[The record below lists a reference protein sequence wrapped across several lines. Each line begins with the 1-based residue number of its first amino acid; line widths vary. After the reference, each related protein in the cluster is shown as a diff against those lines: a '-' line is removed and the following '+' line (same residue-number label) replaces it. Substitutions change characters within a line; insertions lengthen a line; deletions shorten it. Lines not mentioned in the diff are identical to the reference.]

1 MTSDDAGVV
10 RDRLVNHS
18 GVIEPASAAADTNL
32 IVAGLLR
39 DLAIAQ
45 TSTQRAFGYKQAANA
60 ILALDDPLEALVQPD
75 GTLARIPR
83 IGPSSTRVI
92 QEVLATGAS
101 PVVERAVDASGQR
114 AEVDRRRALRAHYL
128 SRARVRA
135 INADA
140 SLDGPRLA
148 DYRGDLQM
156 HSTWSDGSQT
166 LEAIV
171 EAGRSRG
178 YAWSAV
184 TDHSGGLPIANGL
197 SPARFA
203 AQRAEIDRLNRDG
216 GGAFRLLAGVEAN
229 IRADGTVDIEPA
241 DRPLFDIVVA
251 APHAVLRSA
260 ADQTPRMLAAVEA
273 PGVHVLGHPRGR
285 MFGSRPGVTAD
296 WPRVFAAAAAAGV
309 AIEIDG
315 DPARQ
320 DVDYDLAR
328 AADAA
333 GCLFALDT
341 DAHAVSQWRYAE
353 IAIAHARLAGIDAD
367 RVVNTWPLDRLL
379 EWATR
384 QRLRSGCRTSPEW

>member
-1 MTSDDAGVV
+1 MADA
-10 RDRLVNHS
+10 L
-18 GVIEPASAAADTNL
+18 DTNRR
-32 IVAGLLR
+32 IASLLR
-39 DLAIAQ
+39 DLASVQA
-45 TSTQRAFGYKQAANA
+45 STQSKWGYKRAAAAVLN
-60 ILALDDPLEALVQPD
+60 LEEPIESYLQPD
-75 GTLARIPR
+75 GTLRKIPN

-92 QEVLATGAS
+92 LEVLRTGRSSIVDVAVTES
-101 PVVERAVDASGQR
+101 PRAHEVERAR
-114 AEVDRRRALRAHYL
+114 ELRTNFL
-128 SRARVRA
+128 SRAQVLA
-135 INADA
+135 ALNDET
-140 SLDGPRLA
+140 LTGPRLR

-171 EAGRSRG
+171 DAGRSRG
-178 YAWSAV
+178 YAWCAV

-203 AQRAEIDRLNRDG
+203 AQRVEIDRLNRDG
-216 GGAFRLLAGVEAN
+216 DGAFRLLTGVEAN
-229 IRADGTVDIEPA
+229 IRADGTVDVDPA
-241 DRPLFDIVVA
+241 DRALFDIVVA
-251 APHAVLRSA
+251 APHAVLHSA
-260 ADQTPRMLAAVEA
+260 ADQTPRMLAAVTA

-296 WPRVFAAAAAAGV
+296 WPRVFAAAAANGV

-320 DVDYDLAR
+320 DLDYDLAR

-341 DAHAVSQWRYAE
+341 DAHAVGQWRYAD

-379 EWATR
+379 DWAAHR
-384 QRLRSGCRTSPEW
+384 RLRSGQ

>member
-1 MTSDDAGVV
+1 M
-10 RDRLVNHS
+10 
-18 GVIEPASAAADTNL
+18 SAAASGGAGATSASADTNL
-32 IVAGLLR
+32 VVAGLLR
-39 DLAIAQ
+39 DLALAQ
-45 TSTQRAFGYKQAANA
+45 TSTQRAWGYKQAANA
-60 ILALDDPLEALVQPD
+60 ILALDEPLEALVQPD

-101 PVVERAVDASGQR
+101 PVVERVVDASGKR
-114 AEVDRRRALRAHYL
+114 AEIERRRALRAHFL

-135 INADA
+135 VNDDA
-140 SLDGPRLA
+140 SLGGPRRE

-171 EAGRSRG
+171 EAGRSHG

-216 GGAFRLLAGVEAN
+216 DGAFRLLAGVEAN
-229 IRADGTVDIEPA
+229 IRADGTVDVDPG

-251 APHAVLRSA
+251 APHAVLRSD
-260 ADQTPRMLAAVEA
+260 ADQTPRMLAAVSA

-285 MFGSRPGVTAD
+285 MFGSRPGVAAD
-296 WPRVFAAAAAAGV
+296 WPRVFAAAAANGV
-309 AIEIDG
+309 AVEIDG

-320 DVDYDLAR
+320 DLDYALAR
-328 AADAA
+328 AAVNE

-353 IAIAHARLAGIDAD
+353 IALAHARLAGIDAD
-367 RVVNTWPLDRLL
+367 RVVNSWPLDRLL
-379 EWATR
+379 EWATH
-384 QRLRSGCRTSPEW
+384 QRLRSRE

>member
-1 MTSDDAGVV
+1 MSD
-10 RDRLVNHS
+10 
-18 GVIEPASAAADTNL
+18 AAAGGDRGAAIAPAIVDTNL

-60 ILALDDPLEALVQPD
+60 ILALDEPLEALAQPD
-75 GTLARIPR
+75 GSLVRIPR

-101 PVVERAVDASGQR
+101 PVVERVVEASGKR
-114 AEVDRRRALRAHYL
+114 AEIERRRSLRAHFL

-135 INADA
+135 VNDAA
-140 SLDGPRLA
+140 SLGGPRRE

-171 EAGRSRG
+171 EAGRSHG
-178 YAWSAV
+178 YAYCAV

-203 AQRAEIDRLNRDG
+203 AQRVEIDRLNRESGSD
-216 GGAFRLLAGVEAN
+216 FRLLAGVEAN
-229 IRADGTVDIEPA
+229 IRADGSVDVDLA
-241 DRPLFDIVVA
+241 DRGAFDIVVA
-251 APHAVLRSA
+251 APHAVLRSP
-260 ADQTPRMLAAVEA
+260 ADQTPRMLAAVTA

-285 MFGSRPGVTAD
+285 IFGSRPGVTAD
-296 WPRVFAAAAAAGV
+296 WPRVFAAAAASGV
-309 AIEIDG
+309 AVEIDG
-315 DPARQ
+315 DPSRQ

-341 DAHAVSQWRYAE
+341 DAHAVSQWRYAD
-353 IAIAHARLAGIDAD
+353 IAIAHARLAGLDPD
-367 RVVNTWPLDRLL
+367 RIVNTWSLDRLL
-379 EWATR
+379 EWSSR
-384 QRLRSGCRTSPEW
+384 QRSKPNRA

>member
-1 MTSDDAGVV
+1 VD
-10 RDRLVNHS
+10 
-18 GVIEPASAAADTNL
+18 ADTNL

-39 DLAIAQ
+39 DLAEAQ
-45 TSTQRAFGYKQAANA
+45 SSTQRKWGYKQAASA
-60 ILALDDPLEALVQPD
+60 VLALDVPIAQLVQPD

-101 PVVERAVDASGQR
+101 ALVEHAVEASGRR
-114 AEVDRRRALRAHYL
+114 AEVDRRRALRSHFL

-135 INADA
+135 AIADS
-140 SLDGPRLA
+140 SLGGPSPA

-171 EAGRSRG
+171 EAGRAHG
-178 YAWSAV
+178 YAYCAV

-203 AQRAEIDRLNRDG
+203 AQRLEIDRLNGEGD
-216 GGAFRLLAGVEAN
+216 GAFRLLAGVEAN
-229 IRADGTVDIEPA
+229 IRGDGTVDVEPA
-241 DRPLFDIVVA
+241 DRGRFDIVVA

-260 ADQTPRMLAAVEA
+260 ADQTPRMIAAVTA
-273 PGVHVLGHPRGR
+273 PGVHILGHPRGR
-285 MFGSRPGVTAD
+285 MFGSRPGVAAD
-296 WPRVFAAAAAAGV
+296 WPRVFSAAAGSGV

-315 DPARQ
+315 DPSRQ
-320 DVDYDLAR
+320 DLDYVLAR
-328 AADAA
+328 EAVAA

-341 DAHAVSQWRYAE
+341 DAHGVGQWHYAD
-353 IAIAHARLAGIDAD
+353 IAIAHARLAGVPPD
-367 RVVNTWPLDRLL
+367 RVINTWPLDRLL
-379 EWATR
+379 DWAAR
-384 QRLRSGCRTSPEW
+384 RHNDSGVAPGIDSGVERANDSGVEGQVSG

>member
-1 MTSDDAGVV
+1 MSD
-10 RDRLVNHS
+10 
-18 GVIEPASAAADTNL
+18 AAAARGDRSSAIAPAVVDTNL

-39 DLAIAQ
+39 DLAVAQ
-45 TSTQRAFGYKQAANA
+45 TSTQRAWGYKQAANA
-60 ILALDDPLEALVQPD
+60 ILALDEPLEALVQPD

-101 PVVERAVDASGQR
+101 PVVERAVDASGKR
-114 AEVDRRRALRAHYL
+114 DDVDRRRGLRAHFL
-128 SRARVRA
+128 SRACVHA
-135 INADA
+135 VNADE
-140 SLDGPRLA
+140 SLSGPRRE

-166 LEAIV
+166 LEEIV
-171 EAGRSRG
+171 EAGRSHG
-178 YAWSAV
+178 YAYCAV

-197 SPARFA
+197 SPERFA
-203 AQRAEIDRLNRDG
+203 AQRVEIDRLNREGNGD
-216 GGAFRLLAGVEAN
+216 FRLLAGVEAN
-229 IRADGTVDIEPA
+229 IRADGSVDIDPA
-241 DRPLFDIVVA
+241 DRALFDVVVA
-251 APHAVLRSA
+251 APHAVLRSP
-260 ADQTPRMLAAVEA
+260 ADQTPRMVAAVTA

-285 MFGSRPGVTAD
+285 MFGSRPGVSAD
-296 WPRVFAAAAAAGV
+296 WPRVFAAAAASGV

-341 DAHAVSQWRYAE
+341 DAHAVSQWRYAD
-353 IAIAHARLAGIDAD
+353 IAIAHARLAGIDAA

-379 EWATR
+379 DWASR
-384 QRLRSGCRTSPEW
+384 R

>member
-1 MTSDDAGVV
+1 MSDAAARRAAV
-10 RDRLVNHS
+10 
-18 GVIEPASAAADTNL
+18 ASASADTNL

-39 DLAIAQ
+39 DLAVSQ
-45 TSTQRAFGYKQAANA
+45 TSTQRAWGYKQAANA
-60 ILALDDPLEALVQPD
+60 ILALDEPLEALVQPD
-75 GTLARIPR
+75 GMLARIPR

-101 PVVERAVDASGQR
+101 PVVERAVDASGKR
-114 AEVDRRRALRAHYL
+114 AEIDRRRGLRAHFL

-135 INADA
+135 INDDA
-140 SLDGPRLA
+140 SLGGPRRE

-178 YAWSAV
+178 YAWCAV

-203 AQRAEIDRLNRDG
+203 AQRAEIDRLNRDNDG
-216 GGAFRLLAGVEAN
+216 GFRLLAGVEAN
-229 IRADGTVDIEPA
+229 IRADGTVDVEPA

-260 ADQTPRMLAAVEA
+260 ANQTSRMLAAVTA

-296 WPRVFAAAAAAGV
+296 WPRVFAAAAGSGV

-320 DVDYDLAR
+320 DVDYHLAR
-328 AADAA
+328 AADTA

-353 IAIAHARLAGIDAD
+353 IALAHARLAGVDPG

-379 EWATR
+379 EWAAR
-384 QRLRSGCRTSPEW
+384 RRLRSGP